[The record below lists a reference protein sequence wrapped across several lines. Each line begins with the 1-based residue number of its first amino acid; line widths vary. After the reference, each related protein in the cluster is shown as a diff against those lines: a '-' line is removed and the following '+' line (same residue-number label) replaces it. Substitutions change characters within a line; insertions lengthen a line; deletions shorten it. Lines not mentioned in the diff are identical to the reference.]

1 MEQAIYGDLYF
12 AVNFTMDALA
22 LYLTAKLLHLPLSK
36 WRMAAGGAVGALY
49 SLLSLTLPDSN
60 LLALLTTLFLPALL
74 CLIAYGWQSASAFL
88 RQFVSFWV
96 ISFLLGGIMTAV
108 CYAVASH
115 SEKQVSVGGKTQPLM
130 GDIPFWGV
138 LLIALLTGGVV
149 SLILKKRKPA
159 AERIDITIEDESSIT
174 LRALVDSGNLLTE
187 PLSGLPVIVV
197 DSTSASKLLPPELAF
212 LASPTSHALHR
223 ASPTATPRLR
233 LIPCKTASGE
243 SMLYGFLPKR
253 ILVAGQPRKA
263 CVAVSRLGCGADDNR
278 LSADSSYA
286 AILPAILL

>member
-22 LYLTAKLLHLPLSK
+22 LYLTAKLMHLPLSK
-36 WRMAAGGAVGALY
+36 WRLAAGGAVGALY
-49 SLLSLTLPDSN
+49 SLLSLTLPDGN
-60 LLALLTTLFLPALL
+60 LLALLTALLLPALL
-74 CLIAYGWQSASAFL
+74 CLITYGWQSTSAFL
-88 RQFVSFWV
+88 RQFIAFWV

-108 CYAVASH
+108 CYAVASQ

-130 GDIPFWGV
+130 GDLPFWGI
-138 LLIALLTGGVV
+138 LLIALLAGGLV
-149 SLILKKRKPA
+149 SLILKKRKPT
-159 AERIDITIEDESSIT
+159 AELIDLTIEDRSSVT

-187 PLSGLPVIVV
+187 PLSGLPVIVI
-197 DSTSASKLLPPELAF
+197 DRASAAKILPPELAF
-212 LASPTSHALHR
+212 IASPTQNKPLGAGRL
-223 ASPTATPRLR
+223 TATPRLR

-243 SMLYGFLPKR
+243 AMLYGFLPSR

-263 CVAVSRLGCGADDNR
+263 CVAVSDRLA
-278 LSADSSYA
+278 ADSSYA